1 MSALPESTGRV
12 CCANNL
18 LGGLTHRWPTKPP
31 SSWGQSC
38 ALWGLDPCFV
48 SLRLRLL
55 AVSALPSTLGPVGK
69 MAKMRRPGQK
79 KTSWLGWHP
88 DGHPNGPGPGCRP
101 MPVGLRPLRCWPRIM
116 FMYLSLSDVS
126 RVRNQDGDEPLLTGG
141 RPSSEV
147 ASVHQKV
154 PHNHSCLP
162 PGWSAKVSGRWRRA

>member
-38 ALWGLDPCFV
+38 AFWGLDPRFV

-69 MAKMRRPGQK
+69 MAARAPARAK
-79 KTSWLGWHP
+79 KTPGWVGAPMATRTAQGLGA
-88 DGHPNGPGPGCRP
+88 GQRP
-101 MPVGLRPLRCWPRIM
+101 SGSDPCGVGLGLCLCTSVCPI
-116 FMYLSLSDVS
+116 SE
-126 RVRNQDGDEPLLTGG
+126 VRNQDGGESLLTGG
-141 RPSSEV
+141 KPSSEV
-147 ASVHQKV
+147 ASVQRKA
-154 PHNHSCLP
+154 PQNRSCLP
-162 PGWSAKVSGRWRRA
+162 PGWSAKVSGRGRRA